1 MRIEVI
7 DLDQG
12 YGDRTV
18 IHGISF
24 EASSGEVLSILGPNG
39 SGKSTLIKTMCN
51 IMDPRSGRILI
62 DGTDAST
69 IPKNEFAKRVA
80 YVPQSTSSFG
90 YNSVYETVIAG
101 RRPYIEWSYSSSDI
115 AIAADS
121 MRRMH
126 VDQLHDSLLS
136 DLSGGQKQR
145 VHIARALAQNS
156 DFFVLDEP
164 TSSLDLKHQL
174 DTMGIM
180 RDLCANRS
188 KGAVIALH
196 DLNLAM
202 NYCDKVVVL
211 SDSEVYDSGPTDR
224 VIDEVMIRDVYG
236 VYADIVTTDHGRFI
250 HPYMSDWDRV
260 PHRSGWS
267 ADDGTGVRI
276 HPTPDRLNSQEKL
289 LDISSNHM
297 SEA

>member
-1 MRIEVI
+1 MNGQESKYRIFLV
-7 DLDQG
+7 DDHTLFRNGLRGLLDG
-12 YGDRTV
+12 RDGCKV
-18 IHGISF
+18 VG

-39 SGKSTLIKTMCN
+39 SGKSTLIKTICN
-51 IMDPRSGRILI
+51 IMDPRSGRIVI
-62 DGTDAST
+62 DGADASS
-69 IPKNEFAKRVA
+69 IPKNEFAKKVA

-101 RRPYIEWSYSSSDI
+101 RRPYIDWSYSASDI

-202 NYCDKVVVL
+202 NYCDMVVV
-211 SDSEVYDSGPTDR
+211 EDR
-224 VIDEVMIRDVYG
+224 YLV
-236 VYADIVTTDHGRFI
+236 
-250 HPYMSDWDRV
+250 
-260 PHRSGWS
+260 S
-267 ADDGTGVRI
+267 ADQFGNWVLDLRNPEKSPLLLLPRCISVFYLSKQKLFLFPGFF
-276 HPTPDRLNSQEKL
+276 TPNCNLYLVKL
-289 LDISSNHM
+289 RMMDK
-297 SEA
+297 